1 MTEKTKKINN
11 SLQNHNTESK
21 ERQRKS
27 HQKKSWTQVLR
38 KGSSFCSKYGTLVLL
53 LYLAAI
59 YLLN

>member
-27 HQKKSWTQVLR
+27 HQKTE
-38 KGSSFCSKYGTLVLL
+38 
-53 LYLAAI
+53 
-59 YLLN
+59 LNPGAPEG